1 MRPSPMLD
9 AIAYV
14 IVCLFTGL
22 CGIDCRMG
30 FAGTFL
36 IALLTTALVVLPVL
50 LLTGPWRRVEWLRRA

>member
-1 MRPSPMLD
+1 MLE

-22 CGIDCRMG
+22 CDIDRRMG

-36 IALLTTALVVLPVL
+36 IVLIAAALAA
-50 LLTGPWRRVEWLRRA
+50 LTGPSRRIEWRRRA

>member
-1 MRPSPMLD
+1 MLE

-22 CGIDCRMG
+22 CGIDRRMG

-36 IALLTTALVVLPVL
+36 IALVTAALVALPL
-50 LLTGPWRRVEWLRRA
+50 SPARRGASNGAAELSAAA